1 MNQNNSRIEEI
12 VEDFI
17 TRFSV
22 NIADIKT
29 TKELAKYW
37 IRKTLLE
44 LNETHHQQLQK
55 ARHDWLREEIVRL
68 EGMKNIVGSQTEI
81 SSNESLVKMVK
92 NVIELKGE
100 MAYNQALQTIIDRY
114 HSELDQPTRDDWNE
128 DMEHSHGLNELDQ
141 PIS

>member
-1 MNQNNSRIEEI
+1 MTHDPREAEAFNRRFMEPFCNKHECRPCKECGTAT
-12 VEDFI
+12 DFI
-17 TRFSV
+17 
-22 NIADIKT
+22 
-29 TKELAKYW
+29 
-37 IRKTLLE
+37 
-44 LNETHHQQLQK
+44 HHQLQK

-128 DMEHSHGLNELDQ
+128 NMEHSHGLNELDQ
-141 PIS
+141 DNK

>member
-1 MNQNNSRIEEI
+1 MTH
-12 VEDFI
+12 D
-17 TRFSV
+17 TREVSNWKEQV
-22 NIADIKT
+22 RDWWYSAQDYLTIKG
-29 TKELAKYW
+29 A
-37 IRKTLLE
+37 E
-44 LNETHHQQLQK
+44 LNEARRVDLEHIIDHQLQK

-141 PIS
+141 DKK